1 MSHHPLTHPVLLSD
15 ASPSH
20 FSLGHDAS
28 HHFYLDTVMQYRWLI
43 AAIAMMITL
52 LGCIIAYSVKPV
64 YEASLLIHV
73 EEKGQREPKNI
84 LGEAGSMLDVKTPAT
99 AEIELLRSRMV
110 ISRAIDKLGIA
121 IQIEPV
127 RLPWI
132 GEWLANRHLEKY
144 FPEIQGLGGYAWG
157 DEKLTIQQFD
167 VPALLE
173 NQTFIFEVL
182 KDHSVKV
189 SEPLSD
195 IEFQITGKEM
205 TTVMSEYGPITLQML
220 QPFAIAGTQF
230 QVTKNSKL
238 TIIENTQKSLT
249 VAEIGKQSGVI
260 SAVLKGENAGDVYRL
275 LSEIGTQ
282 YMAQNAARRTEEAD
296 QSLAYLNKKL
306 PELKQQLEQGEAK
319 YNHFRNT
326 HGTVDLGEEAK
337 INLQRT
343 AAARAKRIELD
354 QKRAELLSR
363 YTEHHP
369 LVQSVDTQI
378 QDIDKEMLAAQAQIK
393 MLPVIEQELV
403 RLSRDVKI
411 NSELY
416 AALLASAQQLQLIAV
431 GKTSNVRLIDAPVLP
446 EQPVSP
452 NRPRIIAASI
462 FLGVF
467 LGVIFTLLRR
477 SLQNT
482 IDEPAQI
489 EQSFGLPVYAT
500 IPHSKKQ
507 AELDGSRKKISN
519 LALLAKIDGVDPT
532 IESLRSLRAALQF
545 SMAQAKN
552 NIVLIT
558 GPTSGVGKSFIS
570 ANLALVMAASGRKIL
585 LIDADLRG
593 GHLHDYFNCMRENGL
608 AEALMQVNKNQY
620 MIKHNVSEGLD
631 FISTGN
637 LPHHPSELLLR
648 LDRLGSLQ
656 ELAQAYDMVIVDCSP
671 VLAAADSLI
680 VGAQAGAIFLVGRA
694 GYTTPHDIA
703 ESLKRLARAGLSA
716 EGLLFNDMM
725 IRGSRYAYRYQTA
738 KQISYVPHHV
748 DAHSNAVAM

>member
-1 MSHHPLTHPVLLSD
+1 MSHHPLVHPVLLSD
-15 ASPSH
+15 ASPSPY
-20 FSLGHDAS
+20 SVSHDAS
-28 HHFYLDTVMQYRWLI
+28 LHFYLDTVRQHRWLI
-43 AAIAMMITL
+43 AAIAMTITL
-52 LGCIIAYSVKPV
+52 LGFIIAYSIKPI

-84 LGEAGSMLDVKTPAT
+84 IGEAGSMLDLKTPAT

-121 IQIEPV
+121 IQVEPLRV
-127 RLPWI
+127 PWI
-132 GEWLANRHLEKY
+132 GDWLAQRHLERY
-144 FPEIQGLGGYAWG
+144 FPEIQGLRGYAWG
-157 DEKLTIQQFD
+157 DEKLSIQKFD

-173 NQTFIFEVL
+173 NQTFIFEVQ
-182 KDHSVKV
+182 KDHSLKV

-195 IEFQITGKEM
+195 VEFQIAGEEM
-205 TTVMSEYGPITLQML
+205 STVMSEYGPITLQMR
-220 QPFAIAGTQF
+220 QPLALPGMKF
-230 QVTKNSKL
+230 QVTKNSQL
-238 TIIENTQKSLT
+238 TIIENIQKSLT

-260 SAVLKGENAGDVYRL
+260 SAVLKGEHAGDVYRL
-275 LSEIGTQ
+275 LSEIGAQ
-282 YMAQNAARRTEEAD
+282 YMAQNAARRTEEAEL
-296 QSLAYLNKKL
+296 SLAYLNKKL

-319 YNHFRNT
+319 YNHFRNA
-326 HGTVDLGEEAK
+326 HGTVDLGEEAR

-354 QKRAELLSR
+354 QKRADLLSR
-363 YTEHHP
+363 YTDQHP

-378 QDIDKEMLAAQAQIK
+378 RDIDKEMQAALAQIK

-416 AALLASAQQLQLIAV
+416 AALLSSAQQLQLIAV
-431 GKTSNVRLIDAPVLP
+431 GKTSNVRLIDAPILP

-452 NRPRIIAASI
+452 HRPRIIAASI
-462 FLGVF
+462 FLGIF
-467 LGVIFTLLRR
+467 LGVVFTLLRR

-489 EQSFGLPVYAT
+489 EHTFGLPVYAS

-507 AELDGSRKKISN
+507 MELDGSRKKLSH
-519 LALLAKIDGVDPT
+519 LALLAKIDSVDPT
-532 IESLRSLRAALQF
+532 IESLRSLRSALQF

-593 GHLHDYFNCMRENGL
+593 GHLHDYFKCMRENGL
-608 AEALMQVNKNQY
+608 AEALMQANKNQY
-620 MIKHNVSEGLD
+620 VVKHNVSEGLD
-631 FISTGN
+631 FISTGK
-637 LPHHPSELLLR
+637 LPHNPSELLLR

-656 ELAQAYDMVIVDCSP
+656 ELAQAYDMVLIDCSP

-725 IRGSRYAYRYQTA
+725 IHGSRYAYRYEAT
-738 KQISYVPHHV
+738 KQISYAPHHL
-748 DAHSNAVAM
+748 DDYNNAVTL